1 MIVRPGGDVDEMSH
15 PSRKYNP
22 NDPQRERVYIA
33 ERCVGFPRAPEFQSL
48 AEIRVF
54 TQRVLRSSTWEEL
67 SRDTLQAGRGVVV
80 KLRRGRRPVAYNR
93 LVGDPSILLPRASW
107 RRWTI
112 FHEMAHCARG
122 KLTANHGPQF
132 TASYFRLIHDCWNPD
147 LAHRL
152 QSEFERN
159 RVRVATWAPIG
170 HEVPKPDP
178 TSLGV
183 SRDEGADLPTE
194 IAQRARDVVYQKAM
208 AALLRKVRA
217 GGFSKK

>member
-1 MIVRPGGDVDEMSH
+1 MSH

-33 ERCVGFPRAPEFQSL
+33 ERCVDFPRAPEFQSL
-48 AEIRVF
+48 SEIRAF
-54 TQRVLRSSTWEEL
+54 AQQVLRSPTWEAL
-67 SRDTLQAGRGVVV
+67 SRHTLQDGRGVVV
-80 KLRRGRRPVAYNR
+80 KLGRGRRAVAHNR
-93 LVGDPSILLPRASW
+93 LVGDPAIILPRASW

-112 FHEMAHCARG
+112 FHELAHCARG

-152 QSEFERN
+152 QSEFERM
-159 RVRVATWAPIG
+159 RVRVAPWAPIG

-178 TSLGV
+178 TSVGV

-194 IAQRARDVVYQKAM
+194 IAQRARDVTYQKAM
-208 AALLRKVRA
+208 VAFWRKVRA
-217 GGFSKK
+217 GAFKTK